1 MTTRFSTAHAAE
13 AAFYK
18 AFEQADLAAMMAV
31 WAEDEDIVCVH
42 PGRARLVGIE
52 AVRDSW
58 RQLFSG
64 GPQLRFKRLELRTQ
78 GDRMLSVHSLYEY
91 ITASGDPRTHLALA
105 TNVYGLTPA
114 GWRMLMH
121 HASPLPASAAAP
133 ETPSGTMH

>member
-1 MTTRFSTAHAAE
+1 MSIRFSTAQAAE

-42 PGRARLVGIE
+42 PGGIRLVGIE

-58 RQLFSG
+58 RQLFSE

-78 GDRMLSVHSLYEY
+78 GDRMLSVHSLYEH
-91 ITASGDPRTHLALA
+91 ITARGDPRTHLALA
-105 TNVYGLTPA
+105 TNVYGLTAA

-133 ETPSGTMH
+133 ATPSGTVH